1 MNSCG
6 LMPPSTHGKS
16 YFSLS
21 LSKLRQFCPMNITND
36 CVVALT
42 WVLKDTQGEIL
53 DELDDPVEFYLGGHD
68 LLDKIQQALQDHE
81 VGDLLDLHL
90 EPEEAFGDFDELLV
104 FLEPRALFPVE
115 IEEGM
120 TIEGHALPKGC
131 NQDAPKDVIYTI
143 TDIYPEHVVIDG
155 NHPLSGMALR
165 ISLKIT
171 GVRHATS
178 QEISHGTCGSGFFSL
193 PPTPGSDLLH

>member
-1 MNSCG
+1 
-6 LMPPSTHGKS
+6 
-16 YFSLS
+16 
-21 LSKLRQFCPMNITND
+21 MNITND

-68 LLDKIQQALQDHE
+68 LLEKIQQALQGHE

-131 NQDAPKDVIYTI
+131 NEDAPKDVIYTI

>member
-1 MNSCG
+1 
-6 LMPPSTHGKS
+6 
-16 YFSLS
+16 
-21 LSKLRQFCPMNITND
+21 MNITND

-68 LLDKIQQALQDHE
+68 LLEKIQQALQGHE

-90 EPEEAFGDFDELLV
+90 EPEEAFGEVDELLV
-104 FLEPRALFPVE
+104 VLEPRALFPVE

-131 NQDAPKDVIYTI
+131 NEDAPKDVIYTI

>member
-1 MNSCG
+1 
-6 LMPPSTHGKS
+6 
-16 YFSLS
+16 
-21 LSKLRQFCPMNITND
+21 MNITND

-68 LLDKIQQALQDHE
+68 LLDKIQQVLQDHE

>member
-1 MNSCG
+1 
-6 LMPPSTHGKS
+6 
-16 YFSLS
+16 
-21 LSKLRQFCPMNITND
+21 MNITND

-68 LLDKIQQALQDHE
+68 LLEKIQQALQGHE
-81 VGDLLDLHL
+81 VGDLLVLHL

-131 NQDAPKDVIYTI
+131 NEDAPKDVIYTI

>member
-1 MNSCG
+1 
-6 LMPPSTHGKS
+6 
-16 YFSLS
+16 
-21 LSKLRQFCPMNITND
+21 MNITND

-131 NQDAPKDVIYTI
+131 NIEAPKDVIYTI

>member
-1 MNSCG
+1 
-6 LMPPSTHGKS
+6 
-16 YFSLS
+16 
-21 LSKLRQFCPMNITND
+21 MNITND

-81 VGDLLDLHL
+81 VGDLIDLHL

-104 FLEPRALFPVE
+104 FLEPRALFPAE

-131 NQDAPKDVIYTI
+131 NEDAPKEVIYTI

-155 NHPLSGMALR
+155 NHPLSGISTFNRGQKRVLR
-165 ISLKIT
+165 LNPVSAFLCISVLINNNVIKDSNVT
-171 GVRHATS
+171 VKTS
-178 QEISHGTCGSGFFSL
+178 QGCGKTTCK
-193 PPTPGSDLLH
+193 D

>member
-1 MNSCG
+1 
-6 LMPPSTHGKS
+6 
-16 YFSLS
+16 
-21 LSKLRQFCPMNITND
+21 MNITND

-68 LLDKIQQALQDHE
+68 LLDKIQQALHDHE
-81 VGDLLDLHL
+81 VGDLIDLHL
-90 EPEEAFGDFDELLV
+90 EPEEAFGDFDELMV
-104 FLEPRALFPVE
+104 FLEPRALFPAE
-115 IEEGM
+115 MEEGM
-120 TIEGHALPKGC
+120 TIEGHALPIGC
-131 NQDAPKDVIYTI
+131 NIEAPKDVIYTI

-171 GVRHATS
+171 GVRHATA
-178 QEISHGTCGSGFFSL
+178 QEKSHGTCGSGFFSL
-193 PPTPGSDLLH
+193 PPSPGSDLLH

>member
-1 MNSCG
+1 
-6 LMPPSTHGKS
+6 
-16 YFSLS
+16 
-21 LSKLRQFCPMNITND
+21 MNITND

-68 LLDKIQQALQDHE
+68 LLEKIQQALQGHE

-131 NQDAPKDVIYTI
+131 NEDAPKDVIYTI

-155 NHPLSGMALR
+155 NHLLSGMALR

>member
-1 MNSCG
+1 
-6 LMPPSTHGKS
+6 
-16 YFSLS
+16 
-21 LSKLRQFCPMNITND
+21 MNITND

-131 NQDAPKDVIYTI
+131 NQDAPKNVIYTI
-143 TDIYPEHVVIDG
+143 TDIYPEHVLIDG

>member
-1 MNSCG
+1 
-6 LMPPSTHGKS
+6 
-16 YFSLS
+16 
-21 LSKLRQFCPMNITND
+21 MNITND

>member
-1 MNSCG
+1 
-6 LMPPSTHGKS
+6 
-16 YFSLS
+16 
-21 LSKLRQFCPMNITND
+21 MNITND

-68 LLDKIQQALQDHE
+68 LLDKIQHALQDHE

-131 NQDAPKDVIYTI
+131 NIEAPKDVIYTI
-143 TDIYPEHVVIDG
+143 TDIYPEHVEIDG

-171 GVRHATS
+171 GVRHATE
-178 QEISHGTCGSGFFSL
+178 QEKSHGTCGSGFFSL

>member
-1 MNSCG
+1 
-6 LMPPSTHGKS
+6 
-16 YFSLS
+16 
-21 LSKLRQFCPMNITND
+21 MNITTD

-68 LLDKIQQALQDHE
+68 LLDKIQQALQEHE
-81 VGDLLDLHL
+81 VGDLIDLHL

-104 FLEPRALFPVE
+104 FLEPRELFPTE

-131 NQDAPKDVIYTI
+131 NINAPKEVIYTI
-143 TDIYPEHVVIDG
+143 TDIYPEHEVIDG
-155 NHPLSGMALR
+155 NHPLAGMALR
-165 ISLKIT
+165 ISLKVY
-171 GVRHATS
+171 GVRLATA
-178 QEISHGTCGSGFFSL
+178 QEKSHGTCGSGFFSL
-193 PPTPGSDLLH
+193 PASPGSDLLH